1 MDQYDHREVEQ
12 ALQEMENSAMVHAP
26 DMQAPLAEAEQRRLL
41 ALRSQM
47 RVRFLRSIKYGQHV
61 PLNRHDKNVVDQFNE
76 LLLGVD
82 RLSNYEFQ
90 LKANALLSAN
100 EESHRPQVS
109 VYIEEM
115 LDQLDVHDGYQRKRV
130 ASLIL
135 TPTPDQR
142 ANPAARK
149 REIFLFVD
157 ADKFNAWKAELAQ
170 KHGMNYK
177 IVFKEGRNPY
187 KPGGFHDSMNML

>member
-12 ALQEMENSAMVHAP
+12 ALQEMENSVMVHAP
-26 DMQAPLAEAEQRRLL
+26 GMQAPLDEAKQRRLL
-41 ALRSQM
+41 ALRSEV
-47 RVRFLRSIKYGQHV
+47 RVRFLRWIKYGQHV

-90 LKANALLSAN
+90 LKAHALLNAN

-115 LDQLDVHDGYQRKRV
+115 LDQLAVHEGYQRKRV

-135 TPTPDQR
+135 TPTPDER

-157 ADKFNAWKAELAQ
+157 ADKFDAWKAELAQ